1 MASYSVRES
10 FFRPTEHS
18 RQASALPADLY
29 NDLQLL
35 LKGQTG
41 TCAFVPLRALQ
52 YQAVVERD
60 EVIFV
65 DSQGGYAHQDGV
77 GGRLIRVAPN
87 FTVGVR
93 ILDRRAG
100 PRCPAARA
108 LGPGLPPGAW
118 GLLIS
123 NEFQPFE
130 SSALGA
136 GRRLRRRPAIGWGGH
151 GGRNG
156 D

>member
-1 MASYSVRES
+1 MASYSVRET
-10 FFRPTEHS
+10 FFRPAEHG

-60 EVIFV
+60 EVIYV

-77 GGRLIRVAPN
+77 GGRLIRIAWVLAPPA
-87 FTVGVR
+87 VR
-93 ILDRRAG
+93 GSLTEPVPCEILYYAAGLKETQWRLIGELRGALRRVLTGRRAADLG
-100 PRCPAARA
+100 RARPRVLALANSAR
-108 LGPGLPPGAW
+108 
-118 GLLIS
+118 
-123 NEFQPFE
+123 
-130 SSALGA
+130 
-136 GRRLRRRPAIGWGGH
+136 
-151 GGRNG
+151 
-156 D
+156 